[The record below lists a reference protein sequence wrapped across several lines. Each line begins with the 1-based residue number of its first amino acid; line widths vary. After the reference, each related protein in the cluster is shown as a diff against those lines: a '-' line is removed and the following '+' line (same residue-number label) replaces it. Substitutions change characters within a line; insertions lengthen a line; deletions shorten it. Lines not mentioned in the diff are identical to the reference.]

1 MPYPKVL
8 EKVEKE
14 VDLTAI
20 NEDSTQTIGESPKNI
35 LPPPEAAVPSLSESS
50 SKTNNQESVKGAK
63 ATIDFLFL
71 TDKNICKSHNAIHS
85 LFFFCLSLKN
95 HFPNKGSYAEENHKL
110 YKGASIKAYLL
121 IEGLSPN

>member
-1 MPYPKVL
+1 MQYPKDV

-63 ATIDFLFL
+63 ATIDFF
-71 TDKNICKSHNAIHS
+71 D
-85 LFFFCLSLKN
+85 
-95 HFPNKGSYAEENHKL
+95 
-110 YKGASIKAYLL
+110 
-121 IEGLSPN
+121 